1 MNNQVNINMKPQDIV
16 VLLQII
22 ASKEDWVQASL
33 AEKLCMS
40 QSEISQSIAR
50 SKFSGLLDPT
60 SKKVR
65 TEALH
70 EFLEY
75 GVSYTFPVKP
85 GPMVRGVPTAHSAY
99 PLNELI
105 QSEENFVWPAA
116 RGTVRGQAIEPLY
129 PSVPKA
135 IENNPMLYNYL
146 ALVDAIRIGRSRER
160 FAAINMLKELL

>member
-60 SKKVR
+60 GKKVR

-85 GPMVRGVPTAHSAY
+85 GPFCLSTKRTDT
-99 PLNELI
+99 E
-105 QSEENFVWPAA
+105 
-116 RGTVRGQAIEPLY
+116 
-129 PSVPKA
+129 
-135 IENNPMLYNYL
+135 
-146 ALVDAIRIGRSRER
+146 
-160 FAAINMLKELL
+160 